1 MHTCPTLESTT
12 RATSVW
18 VLRRWWHGSGAVQMA
33 IAVSAAALTAVAFA
47 FHASMQTRNTT
58 LLLEEQLHAMHSMS
72 AAASAS
78 SVPASTADFTMRL
91 PATSTASSALE
102 IVQGAAGRAAVSVVS
117 EQVQETPHSVERLGR
132 AELAIVV
139 RGSYANLKLWLAE
152 VLQRQPGATVS
163 RLQLQRVD
171 GTTDV
176 EARLS
181 LVLWSQAARVAVER
195 R

>member
-1 MHTCPTLESTT
+1 
-12 RATSVW
+12 
-18 VLRRWWHGSGAVQMA
+18 MA
-33 IAVSAAALTAVAFA
+33 IASSAVALTTVAFA
-47 FHASMQTRNTT
+47 FYASVQTRNAT
-58 LLLEEQLHAMHSMS
+58 LLLEQQLPAMGSMS
-72 AAASAS
+72 AAAPAS
-78 SVPASTADFTMRL
+78 SVPASTADFTVRL
-91 PATSTASSALE
+91 PPTPSASTALE
-102 IVQGAAGRAAVSVVS
+102 IVQDAASRATVSVIS
-117 EQVQETPHSVERLGR
+117 GQVQETPPTAERLGR

-152 VLQRQPGATVS
+152 VLQRQQGATVS

-181 LVLWSQAARVAVER
+181 LVLWSQAARAAAER